1 MCALLGTEVTAGLS
15 ASQLGLELAAIPAE
29 AEQTGVQDGSVQAGG
44 VDSFEPAT
52 ATRFPIGLAPLPLGI
67 FANFLLL
74 RERWENAWAIT
85 DSMPGRKNAARF
97 EEMTYDDV
105 VRLVSDAGM
114 SDASLVAS
122 ARRLSERTGQSQSF
136 CQVYSKYLRRFSKA
150 LLDGLAHSENC
161 FRLESLLID
170 MVVAGEKA
178 AVAPLARLFPG
189 EWTID
194 FLKTAARTDPKIHRE
209 IVRLSE
215 SMFGPENTTGFEGM
229 AYDEVL
235 QIVRNAGMS
244 DANLKALA
252 KTESE
257 RTGTNQLRSQI
268 KLRHLRY
275 TSRALLDRVAHSKDC
290 FRLESALVDMV
301 VMGES
306 AAVASLARLFPSDW
320 TTAFLKIAAQTY
332 SNIHQEM
339 MRLSEERLPLFWRI
353 SWFLATLSDLPP
365 PFGNLRPESRQSAA

>member
-1 MCALLGTEVTAGLS
+1 MSTLLGTEVTAGLS
-15 ASQLGLELAAIPAE
+15 ASQLGLESAMVPVVADEVGQEPI
-29 AEQTGVQDGSVQAGG
+29 
-44 VDSFEPAT
+44 DSFEPAT
-52 ATRFPIGLAPLPLGI
+52 ATRFSIGFAPLPLSV

-74 RERWENAWAIT
+74 RERWKNASACANAIA
-85 DSMPGRKNAARF
+85 DSMPAPKDVGRF
-97 EEMTYDDV
+97 EEMTHAEV
-105 VRLVSDAGM
+105 AQIVRNAAM
-114 SDASLVAS
+114 SDTSLR
-122 ARRLSERTGQSQSF
+122 ARAQAFSEQTGVSQFYARISLR
-136 CQVYSKYLRRFSKA
+136 YLRYASRE
-150 LLDGLAHSENC
+150 LLYQVAHSDNH

-170 MVVAGEKA
+170 MVVAGEGA
-178 AVAPLARLFPG
+178 ALASLVRLFPS

-194 FLKTAARTDPKIHRE
+194 FLETAARTDPKIHRE

-306 AAVASLARLFPSDW
+306 AAVASLARLFRGEW
-320 TTAFLKIAAQTY
+320 TTAFLKGAAQTHP
-332 SNIHQEM
+332 NIHQEM
-339 MRLSEERLPLFWRI
+339 VRLSEERPPLFWRI
-353 SWFLATLSDLPP
+353 SWFLATLSDLPS
-365 PFGNLRPESRQSAA
+365 PFGNLRPESRQSVA